1 MKQRCLC
8 QNLHRWVTQ
17 SIGIGEY
24 AGIRH
29 WWVDGL
35 IRERRTTDTCTLDG
49 ALEKLHSAG
58 WCASSVARGSNR
70 QCNRSRAPGASL
82 GLGSR
87 RDKQGK
93 RHLLSRA
100 NDAVFH
106 NCHNGIWQRH
116 IRAQT
121 KLFFQSQTHR
131 RVWLVPI
138 RWLGRLL
145 TNWRRVHWGNIGL
158 YQAGECKTMQN
169 NVGALSQAHEIASQR
184 MCPFCVSRVETSWAS
199 RGTYRVLYP
208 TCRPLAWAV
217 EHLPCR
223 HCHRGGYPSQVER
236 VGTTVRTPKSWK
248 WNLHRERSDAFRMV
262 RASSLGLWH
271 KPKRQFSLQIPATS
285 LGHR

>member
-1 MKQRCLC
+1 MKQWCLC
-8 QNLHRWVTQ
+8 QNLHRSVTQ
-17 SIGIGEY
+17 SIGIREY

-35 IRERRTTDTCTLDG
+35 IRERRNTDTCTLDG
-49 ALEKLHSAG
+49 DLEKLHSVG

-87 RDKQGK
+87 RDQQGK

-100 NDAVFH
+100 NDAVLH

-121 KLFFQSQTHR
+121 KLFFQSQARR
-131 RVWLVPI
+131 RVWLVPKVTGQAPHKLAPCP
-138 RWLGRLL
+138 LGKQ
-145 TNWRRVHWGNIGL
+145 W
-158 YQAGECKTMQN
+158 
-169 NVGALSQAHEIASQR
+169 AL
-184 MCPFCVSRVETSWAS
+184 P
-199 RGTYRVLYP
+199 GTYRVLYP
-208 TCRPLAWAV
+208 TCRPLAGAAV

-223 HCHRGGYPSQVER
+223 HCHRGVYPSQEESG
-236 VGTTVRTPKSWK
+236 GTTVRTPKSWR

-262 RASSLGLWH
+262 RASSLELGH
-271 KPKRQFSLQIPATS
+271 KPKRQFSLLIPATS

>member
-17 SIGIGEY
+17 SIGIREY

-35 IRERRTTDTCTLDG
+35 IRERRNTDTCTLDG
-49 ALEKLHSAG
+49 DLEKLHSAG

-87 RDKQGK
+87 RDQQGK

-100 NDAVFH
+100 NDAVLH

-131 RVWLVPI
+131 RVWLVPKVTGQAPHK
-138 RWLGRLL
+138 LAPCPL
-145 TNWRRVHWGNIGL
+145 GL
-158 YQAGECKTMQN
+158 YQVLTGSSILLVDLLPEQQWNICLADTATEGYIQAKRRVVEPLSGHPKAGGETYIENAPMLSGWSEPALWSLDIHL
-169 NVGALSQAHEIASQR
+169 NVS
-184 MCPFCVSRVETSWAS
+184 SRCW
-199 RGTYRVLYP
+199 YQQ
-208 TCRPLAWAV
+208 
-217 EHLPCR
+217 H
-223 HCHRGGYPSQVER
+223 
-236 VGTTVRTPKSWK
+236 
-248 WNLHRERSDAFRMV
+248 RSDTGK
-262 RASSLGLWH
+262 LGAA
-271 KPKRQFSLQIPATS
+271 Q
-285 LGHR
+285 GM